1 MIGHKKKP
9 WFVYTAAWA
18 AALVFA
24 AAVPA
29 ISESNGVAWIVESV
43 TPTPEPFITDMAG
56 FDDLQGEAASDQ
68 PASDSQWMF
77 PFPRSVLY
85 QNILRLVNTSN
96 LLDASYVPND
106 LIRISVRKTSS
117 SAILM
122 QREASEALDALFAE
136 ALADGVTLYAHSGYR
151 SYQTQKSMYNNRLS
165 RNKGVDDGYVAKP
178 GASDHQTGLGVD
190 IISKEWIGK
199 PFNGAFAN
207 TKEAAWLKAHCADY
221 GFILRYPEGKEAI
234 TQIPFEP
241 WHMRYVGTDA
251 ARYIMN
257 EDLTLEEFDALWRE
271 HVAAIGGSVSGEPLR
286 VYQTDIKGPDGD
298 HELSLFSQGD

>member
-1 MIGHKKKP
+1 MIRRKTKP
-9 WFVYTAAWA
+9 WLVRAAAWA

-24 AAVPA
+24 AAIPA
-29 ISESNGVAWIVESV
+29 IGESSGIAWIVESV

-68 PASDSQWMF
+68 PASDNQWLF

-85 QNILRLVNTSN
+85 QNTLRLVNTSN
-96 LLDASYVPND
+96 LLDANYVPND

-151 SYQTQKSMYNNRLS
+151 SYQTQKSMYDNRLS

-199 PFNGAFAN
+199 PLNGAFAN

-234 TQIPFEP
+234 TQIAFEP
-241 WHMRYVGTDA
+241 WHMRYIGTDA

-271 HVAAIGGSVSGEPLR
+271 HVAAIGGAVSGEPMH
-286 VYQTDIKGPDGD
+286 VYQTDVKGPDGD
-298 HELSLFSQGD
+298 HELSLFAQGD